1 MEKQKKRGRKPKGGK
16 ILESVA
22 EPDEQPEV
30 VQNVILHLKCQSKDL
45 AKPLFSNTGGVEPY
59 TMEVYHT
66 PVSDASDANG
76 LQQKLKLLARN
87 LHTNEINARS
97 DCFWCTY
104 GFDHAAVHIPKHQTN
119 GQYQVYG
126 SFCCP
131 ECAAGYL
138 MADASLDAST
148 RFERFHLLNYLYAK
162 VYGYTRNIIP
172 APAPHYLLSK
182 FFGDLSIAEYRNLI
196 KTDSFIL
203 VLDKPI
209 CCSYPE
215 ILQSNPEFTQPVLN
229 TIKPEETT
237 YRLCRK
243 KKV

>member
-16 ILESVA
+16 ILESVVV
-22 EPDEQPEV
+22 PDELPEV

-45 AKPLFSNTGGVEPY
+45 SKPLFSNTGGVEPY
-59 TMEVYHT
+59 TSEVCHT
-66 PVSDASDANG
+66 AVCDGSDANG
-76 LQQKLKLLARN
+76 LQQKLKNLARN

-104 GFDHAAVHIPKHQTN
+104 AFETPAVHIPKYQVN

-138 MADASLDAST
+138 MADSSLDAST
-148 RFERFHLLNYLYAK
+148 RFERFHLLNYMYAR
-162 VYGYTRNIIP
+162 VYGYQRNIIP
-172 APAPHYLLSK
+172 APPPHYLLTK
-182 FFGDLSIAEYRNLI
+182 FFGDLSITEYRNLI

-203 VLDKPI
+203 VLDKPV

-215 ILQSNPEFTQPVLN
+215 ILQSNPEFVQPVLN
-229 TIKPEETT
+229 TVKPEETT

-243 KKV
+243 KRA

>member
-16 ILESVA
+16 IVETVVVPT
-22 EPDEQPEV
+22 EMPDMI
-30 VQNVILHLKCQSKDL
+30 QNVILHLRCQSKDL
-45 AKPLFSNTGGVEPY
+45 SKSLFGDVNGVTPY
-59 TMEVYHT
+59 SMESCHAC
-66 PVSDASDANG
+66 VSDGSDANG
-76 LQQKLKLLARN
+76 LQQKVKLLARN
-87 LHTNEINARS
+87 LHKNEINARS

-104 GFDHAAVHIPKHQTN
+104 AFDNSAVQIPKYQTN

-138 MADASLDAST
+138 MADMTLDVST
-148 RFERFHLLNYLYAK
+148 RFERLHLLNYLYCGNGN
-162 VYGYTRNIIP
+162 VIP
-172 APAPHYLLSK
+172 APPPHYLLSK
-182 FFGDLSIAEYRNLI
+182 FFGDLSISEYRNLI
-196 KTDSFIL
+196 KKKSLVL

-215 ILQSNPEFTQPVLN
+215 ILQSNPEFIAPVLSPV
-229 TIKPEETT
+229 KAEETT

-243 KKV
+243 KR